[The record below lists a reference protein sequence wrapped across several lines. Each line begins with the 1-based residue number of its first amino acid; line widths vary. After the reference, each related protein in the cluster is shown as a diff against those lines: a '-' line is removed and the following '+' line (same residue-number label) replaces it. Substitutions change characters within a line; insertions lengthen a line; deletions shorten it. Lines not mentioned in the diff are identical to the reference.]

1 MKIVEADSE
10 PYLEKFTSTEIS
22 CKTRRVMGI
31 VEVQDVV
38 RKKVRVTHA
47 QYIHGFLRQIKK
59 ILRRVDQLQDVRI
72 YIQAFNP
79 LNEIHQWIVSVAE
92 LLREIVSLPINF
104 KRTVFICIFQKHKLL
119 FLGDIAF

>member
-10 PYLEKFTSTEIS
+10 PYLVKFTATEIS

-38 RKKVRVTHA
+38 RKKVRVTDE

-59 ILRRVDQLQDVRI
+59 ILRRVDQLQDLRI
-72 YIQAFNP
+72 YIKAFNP

-92 LLREIVSLPINF
+92 LLREMVSLPINF
-104 KRTVFICIFQKHKLL
+104 KRTIFICIFQKHKLL
-119 FLGDIAF
+119 FLGDITF

>member
-10 PYLEKFTSTEIS
+10 PYLLKFTSTEIS

-38 RKKVRVTHA
+38 CKKVRVTDA

-59 ILRRVDQLQDVRI
+59 ILRGVYQLQDVRI

-92 LLREIVSLPINF
+92 LLREMVLLPINF
-104 KRTVFICIFQKHKLL
+104 KRTVFICIFQKNKLL

>member
-10 PYLEKFTSTEIS
+10 PYLEKFTSTEVS

-38 RKKVRVTHA
+38 RKKVRVTQS
-47 QYIHGFLRQIKK
+47 QYIHRFMRGIKQ
-59 ILRRVDQLQDVRI
+59 ILRHVHNLHDVRI

-79 LNEIHQWIVSVAE
+79 LNEIHEWIVSVVD
-92 LLREIVSLPINF
+92 LLKEMFEIPIDY
-104 KRTVFICIFQKHKLL
+104 KKTIFICIRQKHHIL
-119 FLGDIAF
+119 FLGNLG

>member
-1 MKIVEADSE
+1 MKVVEADSE
-10 PYLEKFTSTEIS
+10 PYLVKFTSTEIS

-47 QYIHGFLRQIKK
+47 QYIHGFLRRIKK
-59 ILRRVDQLQDVRI
+59 ILRGVYELHDVRI
-72 YIQAFNP
+72 YIKAFNP

-92 LLREIVSLPINF
+92 LLREMVSLPINF
-104 KRTVFICIFQKHKLL
+104 KRTVFICIFQKNKLL
-119 FLGDIAF
+119 FLGDISF